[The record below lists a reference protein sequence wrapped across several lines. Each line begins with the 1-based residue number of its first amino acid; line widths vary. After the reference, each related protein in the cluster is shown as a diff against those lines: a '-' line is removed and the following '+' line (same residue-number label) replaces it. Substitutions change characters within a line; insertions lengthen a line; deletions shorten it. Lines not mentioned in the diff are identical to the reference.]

1 MVVLGVGLLVIA
13 TGVNW
18 LYAVRLSSLNA
29 GRRLPIVTGQYPV
42 RPPARVAA
50 LRGVCAGLS
59 VYGALVLAQELWSE
73 RPLLG
78 PFLGATLAVLV
89 MVVPTLVVTV
99 AHNRHLHLPAH

>member
-1 MVVLGVGLLVIA
+1 MLGVGLLVIA

-50 LRGVCAGLS
+50 LRAVCAGLS
-59 VYGALVLAQELWSE
+59 VYGALVLAQEFWSE

-78 PFLGATLAVLV
+78 PFLCAGLAVLV

-99 AHNRHLHLPAH
+99 VHNRHLHLPAH